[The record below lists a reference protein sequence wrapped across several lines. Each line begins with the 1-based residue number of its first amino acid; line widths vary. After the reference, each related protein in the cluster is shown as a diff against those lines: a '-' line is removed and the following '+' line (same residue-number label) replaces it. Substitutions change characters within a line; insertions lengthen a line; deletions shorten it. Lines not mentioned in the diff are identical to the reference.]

1 MYFELNSNTVFF
13 HTVRACAADIYGLC
27 IITSLSDD
35 YPYLLPCRQP
45 GTGCPCPRGS
55 VDPCQNTPA
64 DDIMPAL
71 PIVFASLALC
81 SLASRRLAAGVF
93 SPLAFLEIFGKVAIQ
108 THRASPTSRLHFGLL
123 SMQKQGCVYLL
134 LPPSAA
140 SDAFDRE
147 ILFLKS

>member
-1 MYFELNSNTVFF
+1 
-13 HTVRACAADIYGLC
+13 
-27 IITSLSDD
+27 
-35 YPYLLPCRQP
+35 
-45 GTGCPCPRGS
+45 
-55 VDPCQNTPA
+55 
-64 DDIMPAL
+64 MPAL

-108 THRASPTSRLHFGLL
+108 THRASPTSQLHFGLL

-140 SDAFDRE
+140 SDACDRE